1 MSAFERT
8 LKSRIV
14 SYSNF
19 CSERSLTFDRV
30 WDSVVEAACDH
41 KSIDGGVSLECAVTG
56 GVQNAATNVVHV
68 LCDDLSLVYIT
79 RRELNYKLQLRMRT
93 VAAFTSRELQSA
105 VHELCDPVRSVSAA
119 SQ

>member
-30 WDSVVEAACDH
+30 WDSFVEAACDH
-41 KSIDGGVSLECAVTG
+41 KSGSRIDGGVSLESALTG

-68 LCDDLSLVYIT
+68 LCDDLD
-79 RRELNYKLQLRMRT
+79 R
-93 VAAFTSRELQSA
+93 
-105 VHELCDPVRSVSAA
+105 
-119 SQ
+119 

>member
-30 WDSVVEAACDH
+30 VEAACDH
-41 KSIDGGVSLECAVTG
+41 KSGSRIDGGVSLECAVTG

-68 LCDDLSLVYIT
+68 LCDNLSLVYIT
-79 RRELNYKLQLRMRT
+79 RRELNYKLQLRKRT

-105 VHELCDPVRSVSAA
+105 VHELCDLVRSVSAA
-119 SQ
+119 SR